1 MVAKDS
7 FFIDDRDAE
16 TLVDDIATSA
26 RSMLKKSK
34 RSTIDRRSVEWEQA
48 RVNASFGNNMMGLT
62 GEYRT
67 ASGGSH
73 IFEVEGSQLF
83 KLFLGLRSTVEATDE
98 TQIASLR
105 VAFTPSDVSLFHSDS
120 DDYGYSP
127 DDWPSHSD

>member
-62 GEYRT
+62 GE
-67 ASGGSH
+67 
-73 IFEVEGSQLF
+73 
-83 KLFLGLRSTVEATDE
+83 
-98 TQIASLR
+98 
-105 VAFTPSDVSLFHSDS
+105 
-120 DDYGYSP
+120 
-127 DDWPSHSD
+127 